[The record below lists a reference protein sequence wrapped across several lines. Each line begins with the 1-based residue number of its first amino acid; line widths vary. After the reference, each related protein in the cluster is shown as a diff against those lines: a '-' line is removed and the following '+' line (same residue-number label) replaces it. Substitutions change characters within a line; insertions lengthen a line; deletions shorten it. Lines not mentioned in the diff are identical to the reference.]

1 MCSFGPVVVIHD
13 DDDDDVGVLC
23 NSQVSDF
30 LRKLTPARHVILSS
44 WNLVDCALKLDICV

>member
-1 MCSFGPVVVIHD
+1 MCSFGPVVVIH